1 VLEVKELHKAFG
13 GIAAVDDVSFQL
25 HSGEVLGLIGTNG
38 AGKTTIFDLISG
50 FLTPDRGVIELD
62 GLEIMQ
68 LPPFVRSTMRLGRS
82 FQDARLFPSLTVA
95 DTIAVALE
103 RHLQMTNPVAAAIY
117 SPTQRAE
124 EFDIRERCDELIDV
138 LGLGAFRDKFISE
151 LSTGSRRIVDLAASL
166 AHEPRVLL
174 LDEPSSGIAQREAEA
189 LVPLIERIQ
198 AQLGCA
204 LLVIEHDM
212 PLITAVSDRIIAL
225 ETGRVIAE
233 GTPAEVLA
241 NPLVIASYL
250 GTDEDVIARSGT
262 RSRPT
267 RKPRARKLATNGGR
281 PR

>member
-1 VLEVKELHKAFG
+1 
-13 GIAAVDDVSFQL
+13 
-25 HSGEVLGLIGTNG
+25 
-38 AGKTTIFDLISG
+38 
-50 FLTPDRGVIELD
+50 
-62 GLEIMQ
+62 
-68 LPPFVRSTMRLGRS
+68 
-82 FQDARLFPSLTVA
+82 LFPSLTVA

-117 SPTQRAE
+117 SPAQRSE

-198 AQLGCA
+198 TQLGCA

-262 RSRPT
+262 RSRPA